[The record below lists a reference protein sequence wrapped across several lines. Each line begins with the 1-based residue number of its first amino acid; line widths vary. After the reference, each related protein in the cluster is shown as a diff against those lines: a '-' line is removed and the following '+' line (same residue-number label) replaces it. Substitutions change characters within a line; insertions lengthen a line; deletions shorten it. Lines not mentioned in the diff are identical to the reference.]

1 MSTKEI
7 KQIIVDKIQ
16 EVEDDNL
23 LEEVYRILEIG
34 QLEQKMFSLSEVQM
48 KEIDFRLDEMDNGI
62 FLTNEEAEK
71 ELDEW
76 LKK

>member
-7 KQIIVDKIQ
+7 KQSIVDKIQ

-48 KEIDFRLDEMDNGI
+48 KEIDFRLNEMDNGI

>member
-7 KQIIVDKIQ
+7 KQSIVDKIQ
-16 EVEDDNL
+16 EVDDENL

-34 QLEQKMFSLSEVQM
+34 QLENNRFRLSEAQL
-48 KEIDFRLDEMDNGI
+48 KEVSFRLTEMDNGI
-62 FLTNEEAEK
+62 FLTNEEADK